1 MLKKALLIISQLI
14 VSLLLASV
22 LTVAIYSVINP
33 LLTPLMIVNSLS
45 AIFSDENILPEKQWT
60 AYEDISPNFFHAV
73 LAAED
78 ARFMRHQG
86 FDWKAIEHARKYNE
100 RHAGKRKHG
109 ASTITMQTAKNTFLL
124 HHRNYIRKGFEAWF
138 TVLIEALWEKRRILE
153 IYANVIEFGD
163 GLYGVEAAS
172 RKYFKKSAKK
182 LSRRQASLLAAVLPN
197 PHRWSP
203 AKPSKYILRRAATIR
218 ARMNSVPIPK

>member
-1 MLKKALLIISQLI
+1 MLKKTLLILSQTT
-14 VSLLLASV
+14 VFMLLASV
-22 LTVAIYSVINP
+22 LTVATYSVINP
-33 LLTPLMIVNSLS
+33 PLTPVMIVNSVT
-45 AIFSDENILPEKQWT
+45 AIFSDENIIPEKQWV

-78 ARFMRHQG
+78 ARFMRHKG

-109 ASTITMQTAKNTFLL
+109 ASTVTMQTAKNTFLL
-124 HHRNYIRKGFEAWF
+124 HQRNYIRKGLEAWF
-138 TVLIEALWEKRRILE
+138 TVLIEALWQKRRILE
-153 IYANVIEFGD
+153 VYANVIEFGD

-197 PHRWSP
+197 LHHWSP
-203 AKPSKYILRRAATIR
+203 AKPSRYILRRAATIR

>member
-1 MLKKALLIISQLI
+1 MLKKTLLIISRII
-14 VSLLLASV
+14 VSFLLASV
-22 LTVAIYSVINP
+22 LAVAIYSVINP
-33 LLTPLMIVNSLS
+33 PLTPVMIANSVS
-45 AIFSDENILPEKQWT
+45 AIFSDKNIIPEKQWT
-60 AYEDISPNFFHAV
+60 AYEDISANFFHAV

-86 FDWKAIEHARKYNE
+86 FDWKAIEHARRYNE

-109 ASTITMQTAKNTFLL
+109 ASTVTMQTAKNTFLL
-124 HHRNYIRKGFEAWF
+124 HHRNYIRKGLEAWF
-138 TVLIEALWEKRRILE
+138 TVLMEALWEKRRILE
-153 IYANVIEFGD
+153 VYANVIEFGD